1 MYLKLSDG
9 ACDIFTHI
17 YTNIH
22 MTGLRYGYI
31 TGRIFHAVDF
41 QPVKISRNTIEM
53 DETRRSNTG
62 LAL

>member
-22 MTGLRYGYI
+22 MTGLRNGYI
-31 TGRIFHAVDF
+31 TAVDF

-53 DETRRSNTG
+53 DETSRSNTG